1 MACRVEAVA
10 CTLLELWHAQSGG
23 HGSYRV
29 GAWGVD
35 LSETPASHLA
45 ASI

>member
-1 MACRVEAVA
+1 MHSLEAMGVRV
-10 CTLLELWHAQSGG
+10 LG
-23 HGSYRV
+23 HG
-29 GAWGVD
+29 GGVD